1 MTRLLLIFTLG
12 AWAYVEFFWMP
23 SVNVQW
29 EGVTSGWPVLVLT
42 ALATLSTV
50 RLFWQQVLYHPS
62 LQDPEVKLH
71 GSLEETIDE
80 LREENWQL
88 KQERNR
94 YKDRWNNRQRA
105 SEEMLIKTARYDSVA
120 QENVQL
126 KEQLS
131 EAHSEIQ
138 QLERR
143 QRNLMA
149 TTENKL
155 RKFKKRLQAE
165 AEQKGSHG

>member
-1 MTRLLLIFTLG
+1 MTKLLLIFTLG
-12 AWAYVEFFWMP
+12 AWAYVELFWMP
-23 SVNVQW
+23 NIGIQW
-29 EGVTSGWPVLVLT
+29 ENVIAGWPALVLT
-42 ALATLSTV
+42 ALATLTTI
-50 RLFWQQVLYHPS
+50 RLVWQQVLHHPS
-62 LQDPEVKLH
+62 LQDPELKLH
-71 GSLEETIDE
+71 GSLEETVDE

-94 YKDRWNNRQRA
+94 YKDRWNNRQHA
-105 SEEMLIKTARYDSVA
+105 SEEMIIKTERYDEIA
-120 QENVQL
+120 QENEQL

-143 QRNLMA
+143 QRNLIA

-155 RKFKKRLQAE
+155 RKFKKHLQAE
-165 AEQKGSHG
+165 AKQKASTE

>member
-1 MTRLLLIFTLG
+1 MTRLLLICTVA
-12 AWAYVEFFWMP
+12 AWAYVTFFWMP
-23 SVNVQW
+23 AIGIQWKNVIA
-29 EGVTSGWPVLVLT
+29 GWPALVLT
-42 ALATLSTV
+42 ALATLTTV
-50 RLFWQQVLYHPS
+50 RLFWQQVLHHPS

-94 YKDRWNNRQRA
+94 YKDRWNNRQHA
-105 SEEMLIKTARYDSVA
+105 SEEILRKTVHYDEVT
-120 QENVQL
+120 QENEQL
-126 KEQLS
+126 KQQLS
-131 EAHSEIQ
+131 EAHCEIQ

-143 QRNLMA
+143 QRNLIA

-155 RKFKKRLQAE
+155 RKFKKRLRAE
-165 AEQKGSHG
+165 A

>member
-12 AWAYVEFFWMP
+12 AWAYVKFSWMP

-29 EGVTSGWPVLVLT
+29 EGVANGWPVLVLT
-42 ALATLSTV
+42 ALATLTTV
-50 RLFWQQVLYHPS
+50 RLFWQQVLHHPS

-94 YKDRWNNRQRA
+94 YKNRWNNRQHT
-105 SEEMLIKTARYDSVA
+105 SEEILRKAARYDGVA
-120 QENVQL
+120 QENEQL
-126 KEQLS
+126 KEQLN

-138 QLERR
+138 LLEKR

-155 RKFKKRLQAE
+155 KKFKRRLQAE
-165 AEQKGSHG
+165 TNQKN

>member
-1 MTRLLLIFTLG
+1 MTRLLLICTIG

-23 SVNVQW
+23 NIGIQW
-29 EGVTSGWPVLVLT
+29 ENVIAGWPALVLT
-42 ALATLSTV
+42 ALATLTAI
-50 RLFWQQVLYHPS
+50 RLVWQQVLHHPS

-94 YKDRWNNRQRA
+94 YKARLGNQQHA
-105 SEEMLIKTARYDSVA
+105 SEEMIIKADSYDEA
-120 QENVQL
+120 IQENEQL
-126 KEQLS
+126 NQRLS
-131 EAHSEIQ
+131 EAHSEIK
-138 QLERR
+138 QLEGR
-143 QRNLMA
+143 QKNLMA

-165 AEQKGSHG
+165 AERKDTAS

>member
-29 EGVTSGWPVLVLT
+29 EGVTYGWPVLVLT
-42 ALATLSTV
+42 ALATLTTV
-50 RLFWQQVLYHPS
+50 RLFWQQVLHHPS

-94 YKDRWNNRQRA
+94 YKDRWNSRQHA
-105 SEEMLIKTARYDSVA
+105 SEEISRKTVHYNEVA
-120 QENVQL
+120 KENEQL
-126 KEQLS
+126 KQQLS
-131 EAHSEIQ
+131 EAHCNIQ
-138 QLERR
+138 QLEKR

-165 AEQKGSHG
+165 TEQKASTE

>member
-1 MTRLLLIFTLG
+1 MTKLLLLCTLG
-12 AWAYVEFFWMP
+12 ALAYVRLYWMP
-23 SVNVQW
+23 SIGIQW
-29 EGVTSGWPVLVLT
+29 ENVIAGWPALVLT
-42 ALATLSTV
+42 ALATLTTV
-50 RLFWQQVLYHPS
+50 RLFWQQVLHHPS

-71 GSLEETIDE
+71 SSLEETIDE

-94 YKDRWNNRQRA
+94 YKDRWNNREHA
-105 SEEMLIKTARYDSVA
+105 SEEMLRKTACYDDVT
-120 QENVQL
+120 QENEQL
-126 KEQLS
+126 KEQLN

-155 RKFKKRLQAE
+155 KKFKKRLQAE
-165 AEQKGSHG
+165 TEQKGSPE